1 MTSKQIHALVQLSER
16 INGELVGIHIP
27 NVGETYIS
35 RINLNT
41 SLFRIEYPLYSV
53 DLQGNTNIPSNDLP
67 NLRYM
72 YQSFLNTKILK
83 ECNNFDL
90 TSFEWIG

>member
-1 MTSKQIHALVQLSER
+1 MTSKQIHALVQLSELIDGNR
-16 INGELVGIHIP
+16 LVFDIP
-27 NVGETYIS
+27 HVGESYIS

-41 SLFRIEYPLYSV
+41 LLFRIEYPLYSV

-72 YQSFLNTKILK
+72 YQSFLNIKI
-83 ECNNFDL
+83 F
-90 TSFEWIG
+90 

>member
-1 MTSKQIHALVQLSER
+1 MYMTSEQIHALIQLSER

-53 DLQGNTNIPSNDLP
+53 DLQGDIPSNDLP

-72 YQSFLNTKILK
+72 YNEYMSIRCKNKRMGFNF
-83 ECNNFDL
+83 NNKVL
-90 TSFEWIG
+90 AI